1 MNEQSMEV
9 QSGTP
14 DAPAEP
20 PKKAPKLPKPKK
32 RRRWVRRLAVLAV
45 LALIGAGAYRILS
58 APKVLQPSAG
68 YQVEQA
74 ARQEAAYKAANLCRH
89 CGGTFKKSL
98 FSTKCSQCGKP
109 KDY

>member
-1 MNEQSMEV
+1 MNEQIMEV

-20 PKKAPKLPKPKK
+20 PKKAPKPKK

-74 ARQEAAYKAANLCRH
+74 ARRDIQVTVSGSATLEPADAYNVNALVT
-89 CGGTFKKSL
+89 GEIISSPFE
-98 FSTKCSQCGKP
+98 
-109 KDY
+109 